1 MNKYEAVDS
10 RGKLHKRGTKNR
22 TYTHCVVAYRETDT
36 ITYNGKEVYIGPEV
50 SWAGSPALAEARAKT
65 FRNQTGYLGD
75 NTRTVY
81 PHVEII
87 EAVQVK

>member
-1 MNKYEAVDS
+1 MNKYEATDS
-10 RGKLHKRGTKNR
+10 RGKLHKRGSKNR

-36 ITYNGKEVYIGPEV
+36 VTYNGQEVYIGPEV

-65 FRNQTGYLGD
+65 FRNYKSYD
-75 NTRTVY
+75 DPTRTIY
-81 PHVEII
+81 PHVEIV